1 MKVGIVGSG
10 FVGSTAAYAMVL
22 QGTVS
27 EIVLLDLNAG
37 LAHAQ
42 AEDILHATPFATP
55 IRVRAGGYHDL
66 EGADVV
72 ILTCGVG
79 QQPNEPR
86 LQLLQRNLKVFEG
99 VTPQVIRY
107 APEAVLLVASNP
119 VDVITQI
126 VTQVAGD
133 AGGRVFGSGT
143 MLDTAR
149 FRALLGEHLGVAPQS
164 LHAYVLG
171 EHGDSEV
178 LVWATAHV
186 GGVPVAEFARQR
198 GREITVAVKTHID
211 EGVRRAAYR
220 IIDGKKATYFGIGAA
235 LSRVV
240 QAVRGDERAVLTVS
254 ACTAGIPEV
263 EGVSLSLPRVVGAK
277 GVIATLW
284 PRLSAGESA
293 ALRQSAGVLRETVQS
308 IGY

>member
-1 MKVGIVGSG
+1 
-10 FVGSTAAYAMVL
+10 
-22 QGTVS
+22 
-27 EIVLLDLNAG
+27 
-37 LAHAQ
+37 
-42 AEDILHATPFATP
+42 
-55 IRVRAGGYHDL
+55 
-66 EGADVV
+66 
-72 ILTCGVG
+72 
-79 QQPNEPR
+79 
-86 LQLLQRNLKVFEG
+86 
-99 VTPQVIRY
+99 
-107 APEAVLLVASNP
+107 
-119 VDVITQI
+119 
-126 VTQVAGD
+126 
-133 AGGRVFGSGT
+133 

-149 FRALLGEHLGVAPQS
+149 FRALLGGHLGVAPHS

-178 LVWATAHV
+178 LVWASAHV

-198 GREITVAVKTHID
+198 GNEITVAVKTHID

-220 IIDGKKATYFGIGAA
+220 IIDGKRATYFGIGAA

-293 ALRQSAGVLRETVQS
+293 ALRQSAGLLRETVRS